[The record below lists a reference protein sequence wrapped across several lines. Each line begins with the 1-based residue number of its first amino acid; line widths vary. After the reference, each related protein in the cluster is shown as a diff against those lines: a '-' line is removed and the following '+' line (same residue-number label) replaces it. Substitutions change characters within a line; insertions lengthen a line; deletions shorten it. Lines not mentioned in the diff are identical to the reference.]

1 VFCWIKADH
10 ASNLLRN
17 RTPRELAARIKE
29 FVEGIMKSDDDALVV
44 THGFAPTFV
53 MAAFQNIEI
62 DSMGY
67 ISHRFALSSITILE
81 DDDFL

>member
-1 VFCWIKADH
+1 
-10 ASNLLRN
+10 
-17 RTPRELAARIKE
+17 
-29 FVEGIMKSDDDALVV
+29 MKSDDDALVV